1 MEGYV
6 VVGLKR
12 GTVELIPHQKE
23 WSENAENVIRLL
35 KQLLRDTAVD
45 IQHIGST
52 AISSIHAKP
61 IIDIAIA
68 VNNLND
74 ILPYIDLLKQHNII
88 FRGEMIAGEILFV
101 MGDDGIRT
109 HHIHIV
115 KWIGAEWNHYINFR
129 DYLNE
134 CPEKAILYD
143 TCKQKLAMQFSNDR
157 KSYTAGKEKIIQRL
171 LAEAKLWREIEINDD
186 NSQFGVV
193 NYETI

>member
-35 KQLLRDTAVD
+35 KQLLGDTAVD

-101 MGDDGIRT
+101 MGHDGIRT

-115 KWIGAEWNHYINFR
+115 KWNGTEWNNYINFR

-134 CPEKAILYD
+134 YPEKAILYD
-143 TCKQKLAMQFSNDR
+143 TCKQKLAMLFSNDR
-157 KSYTAGKEKIIQRL
+157 KSYTARKVRIIQRL
-171 LAEAKLWREIEINDD
+171 LAEAKIWKLGLTTTLSEL
-186 NSQFGVV
+186 V
-193 NYETI
+193 

>member
-1 MEGYV
+1 MSTRIMP
-6 VVGLKR
+6 VGKLS
-12 GTVELIPHQKE
+12 H
-23 WSENAENVIRLL
+23 LL
-35 KQLLRDTAVD
+35 KKILGDTALD
-45 IQHIGST
+45 IQHVGST
-52 AISSIHAKP
+52 SICSISAKP

-115 KWIGAEWNHYINFR
+115 KWIGAEWNNSINFR

-157 KSYTAGKEKIIQRL
+157 KSYTAGKEKLYNVCWQKLNFGGRL
-171 LAEAKLWREIEINDD
+171 KSTTTTLNLEW
-186 NSQFGVV
+186 
-193 NYETI
+193 